1 MTIFNMNL
9 TYFAMLR
16 NISILDSAT
25 EIIILVIALSFS
37 CLPNMNKDETHHFQS
52 SKVVHQ
58 VESLHCHIALDNPID
73 FVS

>member
-1 MTIFNMNL
+1 MTLLCYQFSMTIFNMNL

-37 CLPNMNKDETHHFQS
+37 CLPNMNKDET
-52 SKVVHQ
+52 
-58 VESLHCHIALDNPID
+58 L
-73 FVS
+73 